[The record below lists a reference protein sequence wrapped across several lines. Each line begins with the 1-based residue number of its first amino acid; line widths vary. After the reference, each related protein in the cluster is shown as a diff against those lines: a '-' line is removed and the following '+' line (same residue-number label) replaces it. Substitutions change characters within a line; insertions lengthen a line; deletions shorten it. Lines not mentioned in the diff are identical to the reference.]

1 MPSRS
6 AFSRAGTDCGL
17 GAGDGVRPRFF
28 HDGGRRD
35 NAHGNRVMPG
45 PTACEAGI
53 ALTRR
58 PANDRCPASDSAG
71 ADGPDLSAAWLNCP
85 GVRANAAAPP
95 KRRIPPS
102 DAVGAAPVPAPDGR
116 PTTPALGLSLDGGSD
131 GYVAILPD
139 HRPGL
144 ARRRLVRLAGAA
156 GPRGCHASAGPV
168 SPQLHSKRYQAR
180 NDAEC
185 GIWLRPTQAQAARS
199 HARQRIGLSLLGF
212 LYLAGAW
219 LWSKTKANAVWRM
232 RAVCT
237 GYRPAG
243 RHRSVWAG
251 VCTRWARA

>member
-1 MPSRS
+1 
-6 AFSRAGTDCGL
+6 
-17 GAGDGVRPRFF
+17 
-28 HDGGRRD
+28 
-35 NAHGNRVMPG
+35 MPG

-58 PANDRCPASDSAG
+58 PANDRCPASASAG

-85 GVRANAAAPP
+85 GVRANAAAPQRGVSRP
-95 KRRIPPS
+95 RTPS
-102 DAVGAAPVPAPDGR
+102 GR
-116 PTTPALGLSLDGGSD
+116 PLCRRLTGGQTTPAPGLSLDGGSD
-131 GYVAILPD
+131 GYGAGLPE

-144 ARRRLVRLAGAA
+144 ARRRLARLAGAA
-156 GPRGCHASAGPV
+156 GPRICHAGASPV
-168 SPQLHSKRYQAR
+168 SPQLHSERYQAR

-185 GIWLRPTQAQAARS
+185 GIWPRPTQTQAARS

-219 LWSKTKANAVWRM
+219 FWSKTKANAVWRM
-232 RAVCT
+232 RSVCT